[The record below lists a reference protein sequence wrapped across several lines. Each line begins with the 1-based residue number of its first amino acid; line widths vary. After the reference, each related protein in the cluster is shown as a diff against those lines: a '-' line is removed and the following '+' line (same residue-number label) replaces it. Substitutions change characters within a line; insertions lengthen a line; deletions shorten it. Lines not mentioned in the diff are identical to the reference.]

1 MIKNNAIS
9 IGDGSILV
17 RTARKIVTQY
27 LIDGKRIKLD
37 LDFESRFS
45 FSSGIFVTL
54 NKKNELRGCIGYPL
68 PDQKLSKAL
77 FDASLSAALEDPRF
91 EPVKF
96 DELNDITFEVTV
108 LTQPTKI
115 KVENPLDYPL
125 QIKIGRDGLII
136 KHSFNS
142 GLLLPQVPVE
152 YGWNE
157 IEFLNHAC
165 EKAGLEKNFWK
176 RNDIIISKFEGIV
189 FNEETPNGRIVQK
202 KL

>member
-176 RNDIIISKFEGIV
+176 RNDIIISKFGGIV